1 MQNNSKTTFQGHR
14 GARGLAPENTIP
26 SFIKA
31 LEYGMQGLEFDV
43 VLTGENQLLVSH
55 EPYFSHEFC
64 SKPDGEAILRKEK
77 LQHNIYRMDYETIK
91 KYDCGKRGH
100 LRYPEQE
107 SLPAVK
113 PLLKYF
119 FEEIEKYVLDKNSK
133 KPFYTLEIKSDSAWY
148 GFMQPLPSQMV
159 TLFIKELINYPFFDK
174 IKDRLMIE
182 SFDINILNELHKQT
196 QNTDIKFEIGY
207 LVENKL
213 SIEENLAKLNF
224 IPSVYVPYY
233 RLLTKKKIEELH
245 QKGLK
250 VFTWTVNDTETM
262 QKLQNW
268 GVDSIITDFPN
279 RIPTNKV
286 KSQILE
292 VRSENKVRGQ
302 ILEVRSKK

>member
-1 MQNNSKTTFQGHR
+1 MDNQLSKTTFQGHR
-14 GARGLAPENTIP
+14 GARGLAPENTLP

-31 LEYGMQGLEFDV
+31 LEYGMQGLELDV

-77 LQHNIYRMDYETIK
+77 LQHNIYRMDYETIAT
-91 KYDCGKRGH
+91 YDCGKRGH

-107 SLPAVK
+107 VLPAVK

-119 FEEIEKYVLDKNSK
+119 FEEIEKYVLEKNSN

-148 GFMQPLPSQMV
+148 GFMQPLPSKMV
-159 TLFIKELINYPFFDK
+159 TLFIKELTSYPFFDK

-182 SFDINILNELHKQT
+182 SFDVNILNELHKQT
-196 QNTDIKFEIGY
+196 QNTAIKFEIGF

-213 SIEENLAKLNF
+213 SIEENLAKLDF
-224 IPSVYVPYY
+224 MPSVYVPYY
-233 RLLTKKKIEELH
+233 RLLTRKKIEELH

-268 GVDSIITDFPN
+268 GIDSIITDFPN
-279 RIPTNKV
+279 RITNNKV
-286 KSQILE
+286 RSQILE
-292 VRSENKVRGQ
+292 VRSEIQN
-302 ILEVRSKK
+302 S

>member
-1 MQNNSKTTFQGHR
+1 MKNNSSKTTFQGHYQGHR

-26 SFIKA
+26 SFKKA
-31 LEYGMQGLEFDV
+31 LDYGVQGLEFDV

-64 SKPDGEAILRKEK
+64 SKPNGEAILRKEN
-77 LQHNIYRMDYETIK
+77 LHHNIYTMDYETIK

-107 SLPAVK
+107 ATPAIK
-113 PLLKYF
+113 PLLKSF
-119 FEEIEKYVLDKNSK
+119 FEEIEKYVLENNLQ
-133 KPFYTLEIKSDSAWY
+133 KPFYTLEIKSDAAWY

-159 TLFIKELINYPFFDK
+159 ALFIQEITNYPFYND
-174 IKDRLMIE
+174 IKDRLMVE
-182 SFDINILNELHKQT
+182 SFDVNILNELHKQT
-196 QNTDIKFEIGY
+196 QNTDTKFEIGF

-213 SIEENLAKLNF
+213 SIDENLAKLDF
-224 IPSVYVPYY
+224 LPVVYVPYY

-262 QKLQNW
+262 QKLENW

-279 RIPTNKV
+279 RIP
-286 KSQILE
+286 IL
-292 VRSENKVRGQ
+292 VF
-302 ILEVRSKK
+302 